1 MDPIQAKYPRIPSYF
16 IALFPYSVSSIQ
28 FNCPVVSHSL
38 RPHESQ
44 HSRPP
49 CPSATPR
56 VHSDSRPSSC
66 YPAIYPLSSPSPPAP
81 NPSQHQSLFQ
91 WVNSSYEMA
100 KVLELQLYHFT
111 YLLKKEKCI
120 LPLTLLSLEGHQR
133 VIFLQKACFKWVI
146 TE

>member
-49 CPSATPR
+49 CPSATP
-56 VHSDSRPSSC
+56 VSLHSDSRPASQWCHPTISSSVVPFSSC
-66 YPAIYPLSSPSPPAP
+66 P
-81 NPSQHQSLFQ
+81 QSLPASESFPMSQ
-91 WVNSSYEMA
+91 LFIWDGQSTGASALPFYLSFKEGEMHSPTDFTVSRRTSKGDISS
-100 KVLELQLYHFT
+100 KS
-111 YLLKKEKCI
+111 LL
-120 LPLTLLSLEGHQR
+120 
-133 VIFLQKACFKWVI
+133 
-146 TE
+146 